1 MKRAWTLLLLLSLLL
16 AGCAG
21 GQEKTMDRA
30 LSFRSK
36 LLEAGGAAFTAEITA
51 DYGDKT
57 YTFTAACQANAG
69 GDLDFAVTA
78 PETIAGISGTVSA
91 QGGQLKFDGTALDF
105 GLLADGQLTPASS
118 AYAVAQSWRRG
129 YITACGREGGG
140 VRMSVDG
147 SFLGEAV
154 TVDTWLE
161 EEKTVPFY
169 AEICY
174 NNRRVL
180 SLQLRDFQFL

>member
-1 MKRAWTLLLLLSLLL
+1 MKRGRALLLLLCLLL
-16 AGCAG
+16 TGCAG

-30 LSFRSK
+30 LGFRSR

-51 DYGDKT
+51 DYGDRT
-57 YTFTAACQANAG
+57 YTFTAACRTDAA
-69 GDLDFAVTA
+69 GDLDFTVTA
-78 PETIAGISGTVSA
+78 PEAIAGISGTVSA

-105 GLLADGQLTPASS
+105 GLLADGQLSPAG
-118 AYAVAQSWRRG
+118 APYAVAQSWRTG
-129 YITACGREGGG
+129 YITACGREEGG

-147 SFLGEAV
+147 SFLGETI

-161 EEKTVPFY
+161 EEKTVPFH
-169 AEICY
+169 AELCY

>member
-1 MKRAWTLLLLLSLLL
+1 MRRALALLALLGLLL

-21 GQEKTMDRA
+21 GQEKAMDQA
-30 LSFRSK
+30 LRFRSS

-57 YTFTAACQANAG
+57 YTFTADCKAG
-69 GDLDFAVTA
+69 QTGDLDFTVTA
-78 PETIAGISGTVSA
+78 PEAISGIAGTVTA
-91 QGGQLKFDGTALDF
+91 QGGQLKFDDTALDF
-105 GLLADGQLTPASS
+105 GLLADGQLSPAGS
-118 AYAVAQSWRRG
+118 AYAVAQSWRSG
-129 YITACGREGGG
+129 YITACGREDGSL
-140 VRMSVDG
+140 RMSVDG
-147 SFLGEAV
+147 RFLGEAV

-180 SLQLRDFQFL
+180 SLRLRDFQFL